1 MFPGGL
7 ADVDAQI
14 RFVKREHGRFHPVLL
29 LEEDQ
34 VAGDGRLDVVHLLGI
49 ERISPRAV
57 LLRSGPQTATGA
69 RGARNRHRAR
79 AASYFRIARIA
90 RGIPAAWS
98 ARRPRNA
105 SGAAAA
111 RGPRSTGATKTTSAA
126 EAAQNRP
133 RRCGPGADDDGYP
146 LLRQLAR
153 HFHGLRDSR
162 VEIAGPGR
170 RQRIDILIGLP
181 GTPRH
186 LDASPSD
193 AQVVQVVLNHR
204 GVRSGI
210 LEPEVAAEAVEY
222 LAGMRRVQ
230 REFHRVLVDFAGD
243 LQSEAPLDGLA
254 CRRFAG
260 DDGHEYLEVV
270 AALPAIVA
278 DDDLRRRVERHL
290 DLAARR
296 DEAHTAGGCPDI
308 FVLFGGPGRQGNTV
322 RGWRSRIDEL
332 RRAAG
337 ELRGGKVHAEKSPG
351 DVGLVLGSEL
361 DVNLGRAGAG
371 IFHRFLAGEGPIV
384 AWRGVPVFLLRA
396 HLHRDGLDLPVAR
409 VAIRLLLPARARDS
423 RPVRLSHAHTGVQF
437 HQLAVDA
444 YARYVAPGHH
454 LGLAERRAGK
464 ASQQADAN
472 RCKQVMRSFG
482 RHWDSAAFEYNWWR
496 RRKSPRRAV
505 GGRTPFMPSG
515 AVERYFF
522 VAPGRE

>member
-57 LLRSGPQTATGA
+57 LLRSGPQTAPGA
-69 RGARNRHRAR
+69 RG
-79 AASYFRIARIA
+79 
-90 RGIPAAWS
+90 

-337 ELRGGKVHAEKSPG
+337 ELRG
-351 DVGLVLGSEL
+351 
-361 DVNLGRAGAG
+361 
-371 IFHRFLAGEGPIV
+371 
-384 AWRGVPVFLLRA
+384 
-396 HLHRDGLDLPVAR
+396 
-409 VAIRLLLPARARDS
+409 
-423 RPVRLSHAHTGVQF
+423 
-437 HQLAVDA
+437 
-444 YARYVAPGHH
+444 
-454 LGLAERRAGK
+454 
-464 ASQQADAN
+464 
-472 RCKQVMRSFG
+472 
-482 RHWDSAAFEYNWWR
+482 
-496 RRKSPRRAV
+496 
-505 GGRTPFMPSG
+505 
-515 AVERYFF
+515 
-522 VAPGRE
+522 